1 MGSGILQCWINGPAT
16 GGIDDK
22 IKMAIIL
29 LEINIL
35 ASTIPAFHFRGKF
48 GSPNK
53 SIYSQQVVEIPR
65 HLMGHSKISVTI
77 PDEIYNDINEMA
89 LREKVK
95 LSHLVTEALVDKL
108 RKKREE
114 SYIQEINK
122 AFEDNEIVE
131 EQRQMAE
138 LIADN
143 TDVEEL
149 PW

>member
-1 MGSGILQCWINGPAT
+1 
-16 GGIDDK
+16 
-22 IKMAIIL
+22 
-29 LEINIL
+29 
-35 ASTIPAFHFRGKF
+35 
-48 GSPNK
+48 
-53 SIYSQQVVEIPR
+53 
-65 HLMGHSKISVTI
+65 MGHSKISVTI

-89 LREKVK
+89 SREKIK
-95 LSHLVTEALVDKL
+95 LSHLVTEALVDRI

-114 SYIQEINK
+114 AYIQQVNK

>member
-1 MGSGILQCWINGPAT
+1 
-16 GGIDDK
+16 
-22 IKMAIIL
+22 
-29 LEINIL
+29 
-35 ASTIPAFHFRGKF
+35 
-48 GSPNK
+48 
-53 SIYSQQVVEIPR
+53 
-65 HLMGHSKISVTI
+65 MGHSKISVTI
-77 PDEIYNDINEMA
+77 PDEIYKDINEMA
-89 LREKVK
+89 SREKIK

-114 SYIQEINK
+114 AYIQQVNK
-122 AFEDNEIVE
+122 AFEDNEIVA

>member
-1 MGSGILQCWINGPAT
+1 
-16 GGIDDK
+16 
-22 IKMAIIL
+22 
-29 LEINIL
+29 
-35 ASTIPAFHFRGKF
+35 
-48 GSPNK
+48 
-53 SIYSQQVVEIPR
+53 
-65 HLMGHSKISVTI
+65 MGHSKLSVTI

-89 LREKVK
+89 SRENVK

-108 RKKREE
+108 RKKKEE
-114 SYIQEINK
+114 AYIQELNK
-122 AFEDNEIVE
+122 AFEDNGIVA

>member
-1 MGSGILQCWINGPAT
+1 
-16 GGIDDK
+16 
-22 IKMAIIL
+22 
-29 LEINIL
+29 
-35 ASTIPAFHFRGKF
+35 
-48 GSPNK
+48 
-53 SIYSQQVVEIPR
+53 
-65 HLMGHSKISVTI
+65 MGHSKISVTI
-77 PDEIYNDINEMA
+77 PDKIYNDIYEIA
-89 LREKVK
+89 LKEKVK

-114 SYIQEINK
+114 AYIEQVNK

>member
-1 MGSGILQCWINGPAT
+1 
-16 GGIDDK
+16 
-22 IKMAIIL
+22 MA
-29 LEINIL
+29 
-35 ASTIPAFHFRGKF
+35 
-48 GSPNK
+48 
-53 SIYSQQVVEIPR
+53 
-65 HLMGHSKISVTI
+65 HSKLSVTI
-77 PDEIYNDINEMA
+77 PDQIYNDINEMA
-89 LREKVK
+89 SREKVK

-114 SYIQEINK
+114 AYIQQVNM

-131 EQRQMAE
+131 KQRQMAE

>member
-1 MGSGILQCWINGPAT
+1 
-16 GGIDDK
+16 
-22 IKMAIIL
+22 
-29 LEINIL
+29 
-35 ASTIPAFHFRGKF
+35 
-48 GSPNK
+48 
-53 SIYSQQVVEIPR
+53 
-65 HLMGHSKISVTI
+65 MGHSKISVTI
-77 PDEIYNDINEMA
+77 PDKIYNDIYEIA
-89 LREKVK
+89 LKEKVK

-114 SYIQEINK
+114 AYIEQVNN
-122 AFEDNEIVE
+122 AFEDNEINE

>member
-1 MGSGILQCWINGPAT
+1 
-16 GGIDDK
+16 
-22 IKMAIIL
+22 MA
-29 LEINIL
+29 
-35 ASTIPAFHFRGKF
+35 
-48 GSPNK
+48 
-53 SIYSQQVVEIPR
+53 
-65 HLMGHSKISVTI
+65 HSKLSVTI

-89 LREKVK
+89 SREKVK

-114 SYIQEINK
+114 AYIQQVNM

>member
-1 MGSGILQCWINGPAT
+1 
-16 GGIDDK
+16 
-22 IKMAIIL
+22 
-29 LEINIL
+29 
-35 ASTIPAFHFRGKF
+35 
-48 GSPNK
+48 
-53 SIYSQQVVEIPR
+53 
-65 HLMGHSKISVTI
+65 MGHSKISVTI

-89 LREKVK
+89 SRANVKV
-95 LSHLVTEALVDKL
+95 SHLVTEALVDKL
-108 RKKREE
+108 RKKKEE

-122 AFEDNEIVE
+122 AFEENEIVE

>member
-89 LREKVK
+89 PKEKE
-95 LSHLVTEALVDKL
+95 EA
-108 RKKREE
+108 
-114 SYIQEINK
+114 YIQQVNK

>member
-1 MGSGILQCWINGPAT
+1 
-16 GGIDDK
+16 
-22 IKMAIIL
+22 
-29 LEINIL
+29 
-35 ASTIPAFHFRGKF
+35 
-48 GSPNK
+48 
-53 SIYSQQVVEIPR
+53 
-65 HLMGHSKISVTI
+65 MGHSKISVTI
-77 PDEIYNDINEMA
+77 PDKIYNDIYEIA

-114 SYIQEINK
+114 TYIEQVNN
-122 AFEDNEIVE
+122 AFEDNEIIE
-131 EQRQMAE
+131 EQREMAE

>member
-1 MGSGILQCWINGPAT
+1 
-16 GGIDDK
+16 
-22 IKMAIIL
+22 
-29 LEINIL
+29 
-35 ASTIPAFHFRGKF
+35 
-48 GSPNK
+48 
-53 SIYSQQVVEIPR
+53 
-65 HLMGHSKISVTI
+65 MGHSKISVTI

-89 LREKVK
+89 SREKVK

-114 SYIQEINK
+114 AYIELLNK
-122 AFEDNEIVE
+122 AFEDNEIVA

-149 PW
+149 P

>member
-1 MGSGILQCWINGPAT
+1 
-16 GGIDDK
+16 
-22 IKMAIIL
+22 
-29 LEINIL
+29 
-35 ASTIPAFHFRGKF
+35 
-48 GSPNK
+48 
-53 SIYSQQVVEIPR
+53 
-65 HLMGHSKISVTI
+65 MGHSKISVTI

-89 LREKVK
+89 SREKVK

-108 RKKREE
+108 RKEKEE
-114 SYIQEINK
+114 SLVYKKMIQ

>member
-1 MGSGILQCWINGPAT
+1 
-16 GGIDDK
+16 
-22 IKMAIIL
+22 
-29 LEINIL
+29 
-35 ASTIPAFHFRGKF
+35 
-48 GSPNK
+48 
-53 SIYSQQVVEIPR
+53 
-65 HLMGHSKISVTI
+65 MGHSKLSVTI
-77 PDEIYNDINEMA
+77 PDEIYKDINEMA
-89 LREKVK
+89 SKEKVK

-114 SYIQEINK
+114 SYIQQINK

>member
-1 MGSGILQCWINGPAT
+1 
-16 GGIDDK
+16 
-22 IKMAIIL
+22 
-29 LEINIL
+29 
-35 ASTIPAFHFRGKF
+35 
-48 GSPNK
+48 
-53 SIYSQQVVEIPR
+53 
-65 HLMGHSKISVTI
+65 MGHSKISVTI
-77 PDEIYNDINEMA
+77 PDEIYNSINEIA
-89 LREKVK
+89 SKEKVK

-114 SYIQEINK
+114 AYIQEVNK
-122 AFEDNEIVE
+122 AFEDNEIAE

>member
-1 MGSGILQCWINGPAT
+1 
-16 GGIDDK
+16 
-22 IKMAIIL
+22 
-29 LEINIL
+29 
-35 ASTIPAFHFRGKF
+35 
-48 GSPNK
+48 
-53 SIYSQQVVEIPR
+53 
-65 HLMGHSKISVTI
+65 MGHSKISVTI
-77 PDEIYNDINEMA
+77 PDKIYNDIYEIA
-89 LREKVK
+89 LKEKVK

>member
-1 MGSGILQCWINGPAT
+1 
-16 GGIDDK
+16 
-22 IKMAIIL
+22 
-29 LEINIL
+29 
-35 ASTIPAFHFRGKF
+35 
-48 GSPNK
+48 
-53 SIYSQQVVEIPR
+53 
-65 HLMGHSKISVTI
+65 MGHSKLSVTI
-77 PDEIYNDINEMA
+77 PDEIYNDINAMA
-89 LREKVK
+89 SREKVK

-108 RKKREE
+108 KKKREE
-114 SYIQEINK
+114 AYLQLVNK

>member
-1 MGSGILQCWINGPAT
+1 
-16 GGIDDK
+16 
-22 IKMAIIL
+22 
-29 LEINIL
+29 
-35 ASTIPAFHFRGKF
+35 
-48 GSPNK
+48 
-53 SIYSQQVVEIPR
+53 
-65 HLMGHSKISVTI
+65 MGHSKISVTI

-89 LREKVK
+89 SKEKIK
-95 LSHLVTEALVDKL
+95 LSHFVTEALVDKL

-114 SYIQEINK
+114 AYILQINK

>member
-1 MGSGILQCWINGPAT
+1 
-16 GGIDDK
+16 
-22 IKMAIIL
+22 
-29 LEINIL
+29 
-35 ASTIPAFHFRGKF
+35 
-48 GSPNK
+48 
-53 SIYSQQVVEIPR
+53 
-65 HLMGHSKISVTI
+65 MGHSKLSVTI

-89 LREKVK
+89 SREKVK
-95 LSHLVTEALVDKL
+95 MSHLVTEALVDKL

-114 SYIQEINK
+114 AYLQQVNV